1 MEVEEEGALVEDAV
15 AVEEEGTVAVEEV
28 TMVVE
33 GSLVVVETLEVLVTL
48 AMEAGAGA
56 GAAAGVEEGTRVLIK
71 DPSCP
76 PIMFLVLFFQSN
88 VSCSEFC
95 FFSESFVGLVHRFSV
110 CKSFC

>member
-76 PIMFLVLFFQSN
+76 PIMFLVLLFSSRMFLVQSFAFFQS
-88 VSCSEFC
+88 
-95 FFSESFVGLVHRFSV
+95 LL
-110 CKSFC
+110 